1 MYALKDAKLMGKT
14 KGAIE
19 LEMTLVYN
27 PVILYSI
34 VIDHLEKSFKEYLFN
49 SKD

>member
-1 MYALKDAKLMGKT
+1 MYALKDMKLMGKT

-27 PVILYSI
+27 PVIL
-34 VIDHLEKSFKEYLFN
+34 
-49 SKD
+49 